1 MDTKRGIEPKVV
13 VERYLAEVLNG
24 ARPEAAGELISDESL
39 RQRVAGFRKA
49 FPDVA
54 VTTDVLFTEGDLV
67 AGHFRGRGT
76 HEGLFDGVPATG
88 RKWDARCTAIYRVV
102 DGRIAEAWVSW
113 DLLSLIEQLGG
124 IERARTVSA

>member
-1 MDTKRGIEPKVV
+1 VDTKRPIEPKTV

-39 RQRVAGFRKA
+39 TQRVARFRKA

-54 VTTDVLFTEGDLV
+54 VTTDLLLAEGDLV

-76 HEGLFDGVPATG
+76 HEGLFNGVPATG
-88 RKWDARCTAIYRVV
+88 REWDARCTAIYRVE
-102 DGRIAEAWVSW
+102 DGRIVEAWVSW
-113 DLLSLIEQLGG
+113 DMLSLIEQLGG

>member
-1 MDTKRGIEPKVV
+1 VDKQRPIEPKAV

-24 ARPEAAGELISDESL
+24 ARPETARELISDESF
-39 RQRVAGFRKA
+39 RQRVVGFRNA

-54 VTTDVLFTEGDLV
+54 VTTALLLAEGDLV

-76 HEGLFDGVPATG
+76 HEGLFNGVPATG
-88 RKWDARCTAIYRVV
+88 REWDARCTAIYRVEH
-102 DGRIAEAWVSW
+102 GRIAEAWVSW

>member
-1 MDTKRGIEPKVV
+1 MDKKTRREPKAV

-24 ARPEAAGELISDESL
+24 ARPEAACELISDEAF
-39 RQRVAGFRKA
+39 RKRVAGFRTA

-54 VTTDVLFTEGDLV
+54 VTTDLLLADGDLV
-67 AGHFRGRGT
+67 AGQFRGRGT
-76 HEGLFDGVPATG
+76 HEGLFNGVPATG
-88 RKWDARCTAIYRVV
+88 REWDARCTAIYRVE

>member
-1 MDTKRGIEPKVV
+1 MDTETRTEPKAV

-24 ARPEAAGELISDESL
+24 ARPETAGELISDESL
-39 RQRVAGFRKA
+39 RQRVAGFRTA
-49 FPDVA
+49 FPDVE
-54 VTTDVLFTEGDLV
+54 VTTDVLLAEGDLV

-76 HEGLFDGVPATG
+76 HEGLFYGVPATG
-88 RKWDARCTAIYRVV
+88 REWNARCTAIYRVEG
-102 DGRIAEAWVSW
+102 GRIAEAWVSW